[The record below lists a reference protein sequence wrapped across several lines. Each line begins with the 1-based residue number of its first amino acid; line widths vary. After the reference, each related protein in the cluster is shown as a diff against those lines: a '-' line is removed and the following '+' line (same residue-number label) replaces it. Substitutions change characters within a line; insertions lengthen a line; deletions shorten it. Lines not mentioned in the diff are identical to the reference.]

1 MSDQVIADKENR
13 SIEGYASKFISSW
26 LEKYAGANDD
36 TKNNLLLEIVEE
48 AAANLKVLKKL
59 KEKHSE
65 ILSLEYI
72 DFELGL
78 ETKVS
83 DLIEKR
89 TRENKK
95 LLDAKINKAKGV
107 IEENSSGE
115 NKQNGLAR
123 LLQIRDQ
130 LPEGEGIIDTAETE
144 IEENVETDYNDSFV
158 YGERND
164 YYEESHINN
173 LSNIPKITLETAN
186 RNSPE
191 DLEVLYPNI
200 SFQSKT
206 RKQETYSDEYAPMT
220 LDMLEQEEA
229 KLFDNTIFEVPG
241 LIVDENRDKDKTTVM
256 QVYPNID
263 VRVLAKHM
271 GYEIVNT
278 PVYNTYTTY
287 QNRERG
293 FGIDDEKHSVI
304 DYYTVDFIKNGK
316 VEYSSERYFH
326 PPKDVVAFA
335 EHLQMRLDAQKDN
348 IKFTPITNWIRN
360 LKQLPTA
367 FSKVKIFRVSQNPA
381 QYNIKFI
388 MEYPSYNERKSKMGY
403 GSTEVEFNLN
413 KTNFYN
419 QFLGGEEFKTD
430 VNVSYVEEVGES
442 FEELSK
448 LEWYGE
454 SIDNRD
460 LPKVTD
466 WYQKYKEKLNTE
478 LDKASFYVSKE
489 GKLMFKPDLSTN
501 YEHEVGSIGN
511 NTKDPNSW
519 IIDTVGEKTKWDKR
533 YKFKFYSE
541 EKPEV
546 PQAYHNSRMRRR

>member
-13 SIEGYASKFISSW
+13 SIEGYAGKFIISW
-26 LEKYAGANDD
+26 LAKYAEGDDD

-48 AAANLKVLKKL
+48 AAANIKVLKKL
-59 KEKHSE
+59 KEKHPE
-65 ILSLEYI
+65 ILFLNYI
-72 DFELGL
+72 NLELGE
-78 ETKVS
+78 ETRVT
-83 DLIEKR
+83 DLIDIKIK
-89 TRENKK
+89 ENKK
-95 LLDAKINKAKGV
+95 LLDAKIDRAKNTPNVDVDTKNKPK
-107 IEENSSGE
+107 
-115 NKQNGLAR
+115 GLAS
-123 LLQIRDQ
+123 LLEIRNE
-130 LPEGEGIIDTAETE
+130 LPEGEEIIETPE
-144 IEENVETDYNDSFV
+144 IEDNIEDDYNNQFL
-158 YGERND
+158 YGGSSD
-164 YYEESHINN
+164 YYYEDFAVNTQADK
-173 LSNIPKITLETAN
+173 PKMTLETADK
-186 RNSPE
+186 NSPE
-191 DLEVLYPNI
+191 DLEALYPNI

-206 RKQETYSDEYAPMT
+206 RIKETYSDEYAPMT

-229 KLFDNTIFEVPG
+229 KLFDDTIFEVPG
-241 LIVDENRDKDKTTVM
+241 LIVGENRDIDKTTVM

-271 GYEIVNT
+271 GYEIINT
-278 PVYNTYTTY
+278 PVYSTYTTY

-293 FGIDDEKHSVI
+293 FGVDAKEHSVI

-348 IKFTPITNWIRN
+348 IKFSSITNWIRN

-388 MEYPSYNERKSKMGY
+388 MEYPSYNERKSRMGI
-403 GSTEVEFNLN
+403 GFTEVEFNLN

-419 QFLGGEEFKTD
+419 QFLGGEQYKTD
-430 VNVSYVEEVGES
+430 VNVSFVEEVSEA
-442 FEELSK
+442 FQELAK
-448 LEWYGE
+448 LEWYGK
-454 SIDNRD
+454 STDNRD
-460 LPKVTD
+460 LPKVTE
-466 WYQKYKEKLNTE
+466 WYEKYKERLNPE
-478 LDKASFYVSKE
+478 LDKASFYVSME
-489 GKLMFKPDLSTN
+489 GKLMFKPDLTTN
-501 YEHEVGSIGN
+501 YELEVGCIGN

-519 IIDTVGEKTKWDKR
+519 IIDTVGEKTKWDRR

-541 EKPEV
+541 EKPEE